1 MKVDYESTYRI
12 VHGPSDLLVMI
23 WITLPYHP
31 QVSCRATANVAGDNV
46 LLAMFY
52 TENQTFGL
60 CIPGIEQE

>member
-1 MKVDYESTYRI
+1 
-12 VHGPSDLLVMI
+12 MI
-23 WITLPYHP
+23 WIALPYHP